1 MYLKQSNRFESFHE
15 QHKKM
20 RKGKTSEIENAYRF
34 SIAPMLDCTDSHFR
48 VLMRQISK
56 RALLYTEMI
65 VAKALEHEQGRKLL
79 RFQEIE
85 HPIALQ
91 VGGDDPNVLSAA
103 ACLAE
108 DWGFDEIN
116 LNVGCPSPRVQ
127 SGNFGACL
135 MSQKKEVAKC
145 VEAMKK
151 KVKIPVTIKHRTG
164 IDDYDSYEFLTEFVD
179 EIASAGA
186 DRFIIHARKAWL
198 KGLNP
203 KQNRTIPPLEYS
215 KVAKL
220 KQERNHLK
228 IEFNGGINTPDE
240 CIKAL
245 KSFDGVMVG
254 RAAYAHPLL
263 WQTMDAKIFNE
274 NHKAITASKVIKG
287 IIPYAEN
294 HLNNNGR
301 LWDIGKHILQLV
313 EGVPGARAWRREVS
327 LKAQSS
333 KADIS
338 VLEAAAK
345 QLEERGL

>member
-1 MYLKQSNRFESFHE
+1 MSD
-15 QHKKM
+15 KKTN
-20 RKGKTSEIENAYRF
+20 KVETAYRF

-79 RFQEIE
+79 NYHEIE
-85 HPIALQ
+85 HPLALQ
-91 VGGDDPNVLSAA
+91 VGGDDPKVLSKA

-108 DWGFDEIN
+108 EWGFDEIN
-116 LNVGCPSPRVQ
+116 LNLGCPSPRVQ

-145 VEAMKK
+145 IEAMKS

-164 IDDYDSYEFLTEFVD
+164 IDNYDSYEFLTEFVD

-215 KVAKL
+215 KVEKL
-220 KQERNHLK
+220 KLQRSHLK
-228 IEFNGGINTPDE
+228 IEINGGINTPQE

-245 KSFDGVMVG
+245 KIFDGVMVG
-254 RAAYAHPLL
+254 RAAYSHPLL
-263 WQTMDAKIFNE
+263 WQTMDEQIFHE
-274 NHKAITASKVIKG
+274 KPCSISASKVIKG
-287 IIPYAEN
+287 VIPYAEN
-294 HLNNNGR
+294 HLQNNGR

-313 EGVPGARAWRREVS
+313 EGVPGARTWRRELS
-327 LKAQSS
+327 LNAQSS

-338 VLEAAAK
+338 ILEKAAK
-345 QLEERGL
+345 QLEEGGL